1 MDEMKTLRERDIE
14 LEKLWKQFEDLP
26 MDPDTEKIEEPF
38 LSFPAGTDREDIWH
52 WFDERHSKGV
62 VYLLYGRP
70 FYEKDPDEVYPL
82 REFVKQEV
90 PFRLSEIFHIP
101 DSELAPHIVDACI
114 EDLYDN
120 SDVMFDYDSIDAHI
134 RGTLAQFGINP
145 DDYEEEEE
153 NGKD

>member
-134 RGTLAQFGINP
+134 RGTLAQFGITP

>member
-1 MDEMKTLRERDIE
+1 M
-14 LEKLWKQFEDLP
+14 
-26 MDPDTEKIEEPF
+26 
-38 LSFPAGTDREDIWH
+38 SGTA
-52 WFDERHSKGV
+52 KGV
-62 VYLLYGRP
+62 VYLLCGRP
-70 FYEKDPDEVYPL
+70 FYEKGPDEVYPL

-101 DSELAPHIVDACI
+101 DSELAPHIVGACI

-134 RGTLAQFGINP
+134 RCTLAQFGINP

>member
-1 MDEMKTLRERDIE
+1 MEQLKLKSCPFCGGRARVIGKRRSGSTCYCISCSSCGAKSRVAFVQPWHDSKFVAQCHAA
-14 LEKLWKQFEDLP
+14 KLWNARADN
-26 MDPDTEKIEEPF
+26 DADTTKV
-38 LSFPAGTDREDIWH
+38 PALFAFIQ
-52 WFDERHSKGV
+52 
-62 VYLLYGRP
+62 
-70 FYEKDPDEVYPL
+70 
-82 REFVKQEV
+82 QEV